1 MKKIIKIIINLFSN
15 FFVFMLKKSNF
26 GRYVL
31 DEISG
36 SNNRREKTV
45 VYNNIRLKFYIPNR
59 LSYYR
64 VNTFNTKEPETLNW
78 IDKFEKKTTFW
89 DVGAN
94 IGLYSCYAA
103 KKRECK
109 VFAFEP
115 SIFNIEWLGKN
126 IFLNKLVEKIVVI
139 PSPLSETVLEN
150 KLNFSSIEWGGA
162 LTTFGKSYG
171 HDGKD
176 LKKIF
181 EFSTLGISM
190 DEAKNLLKIPQPMYI
205 KIDVDGI
212 EYLILKGGE
221 KVLLNTKELLIE
233 VNEKFTEQK
242 NNCDKYLKELG
253 FSLREKKR
261 SNLFNNTDYS
271 TSYNQIWVRQ
281 T

>member
-45 VYNNIRLKFYIPNR
+45 VYNNIILKFYIPNR

-181 EFSTLGISM
+181 EFSTMGISM

-221 KVLLNTKELLIE
+221 KVLLNTKELSIE

-261 SNLFNNTDYS
+261 SNLFKNTDYS

>member
-181 EFSTLGISM
+181 EFSTMGISM

-221 KVLLNTKELLIE
+221 KVLLNTKELSIE

-261 SNLFNNTDYS
+261 SNLFKNTDYS

>member
-15 FFVFMLKKSNF
+15 FVFMLKKSNF

-221 KVLLNTKELLIE
+221 KVLLNTKELSIE

-261 SNLFNNTDYS
+261 SNLFKNTDYS

>member
-181 EFSTLGISM
+181 EFSTMGISM

-221 KVLLNTKELLIE
+221 KVLLNTKELSIE

>member
-1 MKKIIKIIINLFSN
+1 MKKI
-15 FFVFMLKKSNF
+15 LKKLIESILKFVVFFLNKINI
-26 GRYVL
+26 GRFVL
-31 DEISG
+31 EELNRSI
-36 SNNRREKTV
+36 SNNKKV
-45 VYNNIRLKFYIPNR
+45 IVYKDLKLKFYIPNR

-64 VNTFNTKEPETLNW
+64 IETFSTKEPETLEW

-103 KKRECK
+103 KNKECK
-109 VFAFEP
+109 VYAFEP
-115 SIFNIEWLGKN
+115 SIFNLEWLGKN

-139 PSPLSETVLEN
+139 PNPLTDIISQNT
-150 KLNFSSIEWGGA
+150 LNFSSAEWGGA
-162 LTTFGKSYG
+162 LTTFGQSYG
-171 HDGKD
+171 HNGKD
-176 LKKIF
+176 LKKVF

-190 DEAKNLLKIPQPMYI
+190 NDAKNLLKISQPDYI

-261 SNLFNNTDYS
+261 SNLFKNTDYS

>member
-181 EFSTLGISM
+181 EFSTMGISM